1 MSSSSSPATSGLTA
15 ALAVAAGLAAA
26 VGAYEIVRLR
36 AERAKL
42 ERSLKLARKSRS
54 SHASSLAQD
63 MGAEIQAEQL
73 SRNRQFFGD
82 KGQDAVEGAFV
93 VVVGL
98 GGVGSHAA
106 HMLARAGVAR
116 LRLVDFDNVT
126 PSSLNRHAV
135 ATRRDVGTPKVD
147 ACKAHFLETC
157 PHLEIETCSVMYT
170 ARTEE
175 QLLCAMGGAVPDFV
189 LDCIDDPPTKVD
201 LLGACQRRKLRVMS
215 AQGAGAKADP
225 TRLHIGALGDAL
237 LCPLALKVRT
247 LLRKRAIPDD
257 GITAIYSSETARH
270 SLLPLTKEQKD
281 EGAHNFG
288 AMDQTRTRIIPVLG
302 CMPAAMGMA
311 MASFCL
317 TELAGKS
324 IDHEA
329 VPLTG
334 LKNAQKLLVQ
344 LQVRW
349 VGSGGSGG
357 SGGSM
362 PLCVVVSVL
371 NSQYVT

>member
-1 MSSSSSPATSGLTA
+1 
-15 ALAVAAGLAAA
+15 
-26 VGAYEIVRLR
+26 
-36 AERAKL
+36 
-42 ERSLKLARKSRS
+42 
-54 SHASSLAQD
+54 
-63 MGAEIQAEQL
+63 
-73 SRNRQFFGD
+73 
-82 KGQDAVEGAFV
+82 
-93 VVVGL
+93 
-98 GGVGSHAA
+98 
-106 HMLARAGVAR
+106 
-116 LRLVDFDNVT
+116 
-126 PSSLNRHAV
+126 
-135 ATRRDVGTPKVD
+135 
-147 ACKAHFLETC
+147 
-157 PHLEIETCSVMYT
+157 
-170 ARTEE
+170 
-175 QLLCAMGGAVPDFV
+175 
-189 LDCIDDPPTKVD
+189 
-201 LLGACQRRKLRVMS
+201 MS

-257 GITAIYSSETARH
+257 GITAIYSSET
-270 SLLPLTKEQKD
+270 
-281 EGAHNFG
+281 GAPQFAPADQG
-288 AMDQTRTRIIPVLG
+288 AKGRGRAQLWRMDQTRTRIIPVLG

-357 SGGSM
+357 SM